1 MKKIEIEIKEIKL
14 ENGKTFNSVT
24 AYQKDGKKIRAH
36 FRKEVNN
43 LPKEC
48 GRYFMNCEEKDLSV
62 NKSKKY
68 PELWVAK
75 IASVEDYEKV
85 ENETAQ
91 KIVNDLFSDAE

>member
-1 MKKIEIEIKEIKL
+1 MKKIEIEIREIKL

-48 GRYFMNCEEKDLSV
+48 GRYFFL
-62 NKSKKY
+62 Y
-68 PELWVAK
+68 PDQQRCGTSSAG
-75 IASVEDYEKV
+75 SEDR
-85 ENETAQ
+85 Q
-91 KIVNDLFSDAE
+91 CL